1 MSRALF
7 GFILYFLYLTCYADQ
22 LIIEPEMGRAP
33 LIKAME
39 ESKQSVKLVM
49 YGFTDETLLNSLIKK
64 KLANKTVQV
73 ILEKEPYK
81 AIDENKKVIT
91 KLKTHHIPW
100 QGSIPPHRLIHQ
112 KTLLVDNEKV
122 IVMTFNFTHSSFKNE
137 RNFGLIIDDAKRV
150 KAINTLFSADWN
162 HVPNQAPD
170 TDLLL
175 SPDNSRQALLKFI
188 NTAKRSIKVYAQS
201 INDYKIVGALASKA
215 RKGVEVSILTSHK
228 PREKQANYLEQAG
241 VKIAISKHYYIHA
254 KVIIV
259 DNEQAVLGSINLTKP
274 SFDNNREL
282 AVITRDKTVISQL
295 NNTFHQDWSQANQAN
310 LPFTLDERKVAH
322 ALKQIGKY
330 ANKFAKLLDRID

>member
-1 MSRALF
+1 MHR
-7 GFILYFLYLTCYADQ
+7 
-22 LIIEPEMGRAP
+22 
-33 LIKAME
+33 
-39 ESKQSVKLVM
+39 
-49 YGFTDETLLNSLIKK
+49 
-64 KLANKTVQV
+64 
-73 ILEKEPYK
+73 
-81 AIDENKKVIT
+81 
-91 KLKTHHIPW
+91 HIPW

-112 KTLLVDNEKV
+112 KTLLIDNEKV

-162 HVPNQAPD
+162 QIPNQAPD

-215 RKGVEVSILTSHK
+215 RKGVDVSILTSHK
-228 PREKQANYLEQAG
+228 PREKQAKYLEQAG

-282 AVITRDKTVISQL
+282 AVITRDKTVVSQL
-295 NNTFHQDWSQANQAN
+295 NNTFSQDWSRVNHTH
-310 LPFTLDERKVAH
+310 LPFTLDERKVTYI
-322 ALKQIGKY
+322 LKQIK
-330 ANKFAKLLDRID
+330 KHAKSLQNYLTLVD